1 MIAND
6 AVLKEELRIIFNSI
20 QKRGIMKTKLGTLYG
35 IGVGPGDPDLITL
48 KATKILSMVQVVFTA
63 ASTKNNHSLAVNI
76 AKPHIPATTSIRM
89 LSFPMTKDKEE
100 TRESWAKNARI
111 IINELEQGKDVAFL
125 TVGDSM
131 TYSTYGYILKHIKTS
146 APHVPIISIPG
157 ITSYQAAAARL
168 NTPLVEGE
176 ESLLVTSG
184 VKGGDRLRQ
193 FSYKPETVVFLKAY
207 RNVEDIIAAV
217 DETDLFQDCVG
228 ISKCGLTGEE
238 IVTDPKEFAHK
249 PPNYWTLIIAK
260 QKKKIAPLNTNSS
273 KVQLHRRHAEAVAV
287 FAQSM

>member
-1 MIAND
+1 
-6 AVLKEELRIIFNSI
+6 
-20 QKRGIMKTKLGTLYG
+20 MKKKIGTLYG
-35 IGVGPGDPDLITL
+35 IGVGPGDPELITL
-48 KATKILSMVQVVFTA
+48 KSAKILSRVQVVFAA
-63 ASTKNNHSLAVNI
+63 ASTKNSHSLAVNI
-76 AKPHIPATTSIRM
+76 AEPHIPKTTSIRM
-89 LSFPMTKDKEE
+89 LSFPMTKDEKE
-100 TRESWAKNARI
+100 TRESWAENARI
-111 IINELEQGKDVAFL
+111 IIHELLQGNDVAFL

-131 TYSTYGYILKHIKTS
+131 TYSTYGYILKHIKAS
-146 APHVPIISIPG
+146 APYITIESIPG

-228 ISKCGLTGEE
+228 ISKCGLAGEE

-260 QKKKIAPLNTNSS
+260 QKKKIAPLNTNCG
-273 KVQLHRRHAEAVAV
+273 KVQLQRRHPEAVAV